1 MSEQDIEQIINI
13 INKDINQSIN
23 KNLITYFK
31 KVDYNISLLTAIKS
45 VLFKLPEYIEL
56 QKNYNELQTKY
67 LELKEENIKLDIE
80 PIDSRICINDSPY
93 DTNSFNLKYKT
104 MDMEKKNNNQ
114 EN

>member
-45 VLFKLPEYIEL
+45 VLFRTI
-56 QKNYNELQTKY
+56 
-67 LELKEENIKLDIE
+67 
-80 PIDSRICINDSPY
+80 
-93 DTNSFNLKYKT
+93 NSFNMYLDFCCFYFRH
-104 MDMEKKNNNQ
+104 
-114 EN
+114 